1 MVKIIKERERERE
14 REREMGYCMSDIY
27 IYMFMFYS
35 ISSSYPEW
43 PTTYPGKAN
52 PTDIIVIDERKDILP
67 LIIAHTSYT
76 VTEHGKTAEYD
87 YEGFERQLKK
97 QFIDAKPKINVK
109 QVNL

>member
-1 MVKIIKERERERE
+1 
-14 REREMGYCMSDIY
+14 
-27 IYMFMFYS
+27 MFMFYS

-43 PTTYPGKAN
+43 PTTFPGKAN